1 MHSTKELTSDM
12 FSLRVDDREAGI
24 PELFPGF
31 DDRDRLG
38 IVVREPGGSFGA
50 SVLTLATITA
60 FYSGTSDASA
70 RPGTSG
76 RALSAHSSGD
86 GEESAG
92 AFVTV

>member
-12 FSLRVDDREAGI
+12 FSLRVDDREVGI
-24 PELFPGF
+24 PEKFPGF

-50 SVLTLATITA
+50 SVLTLAAITA

-70 RPGTSG
+70 RPRTSG
-76 RALSAHSSGD
+76 RALSAH
-86 GEESAG
+86 
-92 AFVTV
+92 